1 MGLGSLVVWRFVVT
15 DLSGTCRFRV
25 VELVLASFGGCYL
38 GFAVGGMCLFSR
50 GMWFDC
56 LVTVLVFRLC
66 IAYVGGLDWFVLDLS
81 FMVVLLVMS
90 LVFRDFD
97 MRC

>member
-1 MGLGSLVVWRFVVT
+1 MG
-15 DLSGTCRFRV
+15 CAC
-25 VELVLASFGGCYL
+25 LAGVCGL
-38 GFAVGGMCLFSR
+38 TG
-50 GMWFDC
+50 

-90 LVFRDFD
+90 LVFRGFD
-97 MRC
+97 MCCQWFWV